1 MANPSKISGVA
12 RDNIESVTQISRDF
26 AKGRTKLDRLGD
38 AVTRIAA
45 SPGFL
50 AAHFVGVVAWI
61 SINLRAIPGCSPF
74 DPYPF
79 SLLGVLVSL
88 EAVLLAIFV
97 LMAQKRQ
104 TQQADHWAHL
114 NLQVGLLSEQ
124 EATKMLQML
133 TAISDRLGV
142 RTSHDTEL
150 KEMAQKTVVDHLHQE
165 LAENLA
171 RTDEEDHQRAGAPC

>member
-1 MANPSKISGVA
+1 MAIPSKLTGVA

-26 AKGRTKLDRLGD
+26 VRGRTRLDRLGD

-45 SPGFL
+45 SPGFI
-50 AAHFVGVVAWI
+50 ATHFVGVAAWI
-61 SINLRAIPGCSPF
+61 SINVGAIPGCQPF
-74 DPYPF
+74 DPPPF

-104 TQQADHWAHL
+104 TQQAEHWAHL

-142 RTSHDTEL
+142 HTSHDAEL

-171 RTDEEDHQRAGAPC
+171 RTDEEDQLRTGAPC